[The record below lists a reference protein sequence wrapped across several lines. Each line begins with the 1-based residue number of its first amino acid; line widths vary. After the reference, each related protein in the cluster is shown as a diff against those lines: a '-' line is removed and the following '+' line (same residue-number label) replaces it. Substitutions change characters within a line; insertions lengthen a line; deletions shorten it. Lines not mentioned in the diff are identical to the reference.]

1 MAFNQEK
8 IQELYPEAKMY
19 SAMKINNRFWSNKK
33 GWILVSI

>member
-19 SAMKINNRFWSNKK
+19 SAMKINK
-33 GWILVSI
+33 GTGVCKSVCYYNF